1 MAIDKETSLKNLRI
15 VQAMLAA
22 EERGDRD
29 EYKRLV
35 TELEIPAHTLMAS
48 KSVMG
53 AAWVRA
59 QNLNTRQAELKYG
72 PNWLDD

>member
-22 EERGDRD
+22 EEQGDEA

-35 TELEIPAHTLMAS
+35 SELEVPAHTLMAS

-53 AAWVRA
+53 ADWIRA
-59 QNLNTRQAELKYG
+59 QNLNTRQAELRYG